1 MDFNFKGDKGFQ
13 SCYWNTHF
21 LRQWAKFPL
30 MGNMFSSH
38 SETDKNYIKWEI
50 FFSKVISLNTSIMQ
64 YLGNVIFQLRLESYY
79 ETNIQKS
86 YCLAPDFPKMK
97 ELLEPPYCFQIL
109 FFPVLLL
116 FSKGRLFNLMT
127 IQAEPCNVQA
137 SHSSLQT
144 KTNARSSVSA
154 KIIWKYL

>member
-1 MDFNFKGDKGFQ
+1 MLLKYTFLGD
-13 SCYWNTHF
+13 T
-21 LRQWAKFPL
+21 AKFPL

-50 FFSKVISLNTSIMQ
+50 FFSSNLLNTSIMQ

-86 YCLAPDFPKMK
+86 YCFTPDFPNMK
-97 ELLEPPYCFQIL
+97 ELLWNHHTVFKSSFSSATFY
-109 FFPVLLL
+109 FPQ
-116 FSKGRLFNLMT
+116 GRLFNLMT
-127 IQAEPCNVQA
+127 IQAELSNVQA
-137 SHSSLQT
+137 SHSSHQT
-144 KTNARSSVSA
+144 KTNARSSSVSA

>member
-1 MDFNFKGDKGFQ
+1 MDFKGDKGFQ

-86 YCLAPDFPKMK
+86 YCLAPDFPKIK
-97 ELLEPPYCFQIL
+97 NCLNHHTVFKSY
-109 FFPVLLL
+109 FFTVLRL
-116 FSKGRLFNLMT
+116 FSTGRMFNLMT

-144 KTNARSSVSA
+144 NTNARSYVSSN
-154 KIIWKYL
+154 IIWKYL